1 MGSRGPRYIAA
12 HNGKIYV
19 SCYDKSIVR
28 IDTLS
33 LNIEASCPLSG
44 MKPEQLCIIGDNLYV
59 CNSWQYD
66 ANGNTIYDSTVSVVN
81 LSTFTETGKI
91 TVATNPNRIKAIDS
105 HRFIVACSG
114 NFSSPL
120 ALVVDILN
128 NTQTPLSVP
137 ATNFD
142 IYNNNIY
149 LYSTAYDSLWN
160 PTASFYRVDA
170 STLQATP
177 ILQNYSSTLPYAY
190 AINIDPFNGN
200 IYICNSPYTEN
211 ADLYTFSPD
220 GSLLRKVEGGI
231 LASKVVF

>member
-1 MGSRGPRYIAA
+1 MACAGDHLSP
-12 HNGKIYV
+12 V
-19 SCYDKSIVR
+19 TLIV
-28 IDTLS
+28 D
-33 LNIEASCPLSG
+33 
-44 MKPEQLCIIGDNLYV
+44 V
-59 CNSWQYD
+59 
-66 ANGNTIYDSTVSVVN
+66 
-81 LSTFTETGKI
+81 I
-91 TVATNPNRIKAIDS
+91 TQE
-105 HRFIVACSG
+105 
-114 NFSSPL
+114 
-120 ALVVDILN
+120 
-128 NTQTPLSVP
+128 QTPLTVA